1 MGESGI
7 LDPFLTSKI
16 LVDQQGKKKY
26 CEMAQSWKYIQVLM
40 NDETIRAAASL
51 EEDREKQKAWL
62 LHQLFWLCC

>member
-26 CEMAQSWKYIQVLM
+26 CEMAQSWKDIQVLM

-51 EEDREKQKAWL
+51 EEDQEKQKAWL
-62 LHQLFWLCC
+62 LHQLFWLFC